1 MRSRITG
8 VGFHVPE
15 RVVTNHDLAKL
26 MDTSDEWIIERTGI
40 RERRFVEPGI
50 GSTDLAE
57 HAALAAI
64 ADAGREVR
72 EIDFIVFAT
81 ITRDYMFPG
90 CASLLQHRLGL
101 PTIGALDV
109 HNACSGF
116 VYALSVGDAFVRLGT
131 YQRVLVVGAEVQ
143 STGLNLTTEGR
154 DMAVLFGDGAGAVLL
169 EPSDDEHGILSS
181 ALHSEGQYARE
192 LWAEAPS
199 SLVMG
204 RVTTKML
211 GEGRQYPQMNGRQV
225 FKHATA
231 RFSEVILE
239 ALEGAGRGLDE
250 VALVVPHQANKRIAD
265 AVAERLGLPPEK
277 MFQNIDRYGN
287 TTAASIPIALT
298 EARDQGRVR
307 SGDLIVLAGFGGG
320 FTWGATVM
328 RW

>member
-26 MDTSDEWIIERTGI
+26 MDTSDDWIVERTGI
-40 RERRFVEPGI
+40 HERRFVEPGT

-64 ADAGREVR
+64 ADAKREVR
-72 EIDFIVFAT
+72 EVDFIVFAT

-101 PTIGALDV
+101 STVGALEL
-109 HNACSGF
+109 HNSCSGF
-116 VYALSVGDAFVRLGT
+116 VYGLSVGDAFVRTGA
-131 YQRVLVVGAEVQ
+131 YRRVLVVGAEVQ
-143 STGLNLTTEGR
+143 STGLNLTTAGR

-169 EPSDDEHGILSS
+169 EPSDDERGVLSW
-181 ALHSEGQYARE
+181 ALHSEGQHARE

-199 SLVMG
+199 SLVTG
-204 RVTTKML
+204 RVTPQML
-211 GEGRQYPQMNGRQV
+211 AEGRHYPQMSGRQV
-225 FKHATA
+225 FKHATV
-231 RFSEVILE
+231 RFPEVILE
-239 ALEGAGRGLDE
+239 ALEQAGHRLDE
-250 VALVVPHQANKRIAD
+250 VALVIPHQANKRISD

-277 MFQNIDRYGN
+277 MFQNIQRYGN
-287 TTAASIPIALT
+287 TTAGSIPIALA
-298 EARDQGRVR
+298 EARQQGRIR
-307 SGDLIVLAGFGGG
+307 PGDLVVLAAFGAGFA
-320 FTWGATVM
+320 WGAAVI